1 MFSFVP
7 SAITQPFFELQ
18 TPDFAWKFVWIV
30 QINYKSTKVQK
41 VQKKYKKVHKYKST
55 HNSVIFRATD
65 SRFCME
71 VHMHR
76 PTKWESTKVQKV
88 QKYKSTKVQKY
99 RKIKKCKKHKTY
111 KKMNLKF
118 GRCTSHLFIGLFWDI
133 LDKSLLNKKVV
144 FLHKNNSFLG
154 FRA

>member
-1 MFSFVP
+1 MSSFVP
-7 SAITQPFFELQ
+7 GAITQPFFELQ

-30 QINYKSTKVQK
+30 QINYKSTKSTKK
-41 VQKKYKKVHKYKST
+41 VQNKYKKVHKYKST

-88 QKYKSTKVQKY
+88 QKVQKYKSTKVQKYKSTKVQKFKSTKVQKY

-111 KKMNLKF
+111 KKW
-118 GRCTSHLFIGLFWDI
+118 T
-133 LDKSLLNKKVV
+133 
-144 FLHKNNSFLG
+144 
-154 FRA
+154 